1 MNAKEYLQEIRTT
14 DEMIDEMKKDRD
26 HLSGMRY
33 RITQNLKPV
42 VSSGGGT
49 HGGFTN
55 ASDGLIDLERE
66 IDREVYRLVNMKR
79 EARTLL
85 AKLRLRN
92 MKHYKV
98 LNRYYIRHESFEKIA
113 VDMGCSY
120 RNVCYIHGRALQTFQ
135 RVLDAREG

>member
-14 DEMIDEMKKDRD
+14 DEMIDEMLKDRD

-42 VSSGGGT
+42 VSSGGGA

-66 IDREVYRLVNMKR
+66 IDREVDRLVDMKR
-79 EARTLL
+79 EALPLL
-85 AKLRLRN
+85 AKLRN
-92 MKHYKV
+92 PKHYKV
-98 LNRYYIRHESFEKIA
+98 LNRYYIRHETFEKIA

-120 RNVCYIHGRALQTFQ
+120 RNVCYIHGRALQAFQ